1 MESNTAQGTHMYVLS
16 LQNRQMSAC
25 TISGT
30 YTPAPWDTRFDILNR
45 LRLDAVRQYPSME
58 GSIVVYFALEPNE
71 LTGSGVDR

>member
-30 YTPAPWDTRFDILNR
+30 CTPDPWDTRFDILNR
-45 LRLDAVRQYPSME
+45 LRLDAIRQYPPMK
-58 GSIVVYFALEPNE
+58 GSIVVYFALEMND
-71 LTGSGVDR
+71 LTGQGAAR